1 MLRRW
6 DYVLEKTMAEVLDTE
21 HKPKEKGLANRHE
34 QLCRWNPK
42 TDQLARWM
50 GVAPLRARK
59 GFRRV
64 RGNKELGQLATAL
77 GRAGSAARS
86 TKIEVE

>member
-1 MLRRW
+1 VLRRLN
-6 DYVLEKTMAEVLDTE
+6 YALEKTMGKVLVTE
-21 HKPKEKGLANRHE
+21 HKLKEKGLANRHE

-64 RGNKELGQLATAL
+64 RGHKELGQLVSAL
-77 GRAGSAARS
+77 ERAGSAARS